1 MRYEIALLPAAQED
15 LAYWKANRPQT
26 VKRIARL
33 LQDMAEHPFTGVGKL
48 EALRWILSGY
58 WSRRINA
65 TDRIVY
71 RVDGEKVIVFVHS
84 LKNHYN

>member
-15 LAYWKANRPQT
+15 LAYWKANSPQT

-33 LQDMAEHPFTGVGKL
+33 LQDMAEHPFTGVGKPG
-48 EALRWILSGY
+48 ALRWNLSGY

-71 RVDGEKVIVFVHS
+71 RVDGEKVIVFVLS